1 MENKIT
7 KGETYALF
15 ISDSPLYIEEHR
27 LLNIVKNYPYFEIN
41 GNNQISFVESLKKF
55 LNDNN
60 HVQKT
65 FIIINSDNINMD
77 NQRKLSY
84 MVKDKTYQN
93 LYIPVSCKIIVIG
106 NKEKM
111 NKELLGLLS
120 A

>member
-1 MENKIT
+1 M
-7 KGETYALF
+7 
-15 ISDSPLYIEEHR
+15 YIEAAIIGVLIFFVME
-27 LLNIVKNYPYFEIN
+27 YN
-41 GNNQISFVESLKKF
+41 GTISLTKF

-111 NKELLGLLS
+111 NKELLGLLL